1 MKRYLLLTIA
11 ILSLIIWAM
20 GRHVVTLRQER
31 NRLQR
36 NQEALMSDVEHYK
49 TESGKNAASVEMLE
63 LRKSEVE
70 RHYSDLMRTCKDL
83 KIKVNRLQSASTTS
97 TTTTIEVKTIVRDT
111 VILRDTLRLF
121 RWHDTWVRVEGLIGA
136 DSVQCRVESVDTLQ
150 QIVHRIPRRFLFF
163 RWGTKAIRQEIV
175 STNPHTQIVYSEY
188 IEMKK

>member
-1 MKRYLLLTIA
+1 
-11 ILSLIIWAM
+11 
-20 GRHVVTLRQER
+20 
-31 NRLQR
+31 
-36 NQEALMSDVEHYK
+36 
-49 TESGKNAASVEMLE
+49 
-63 LRKSEVE
+63 
-70 RHYSDLMRTCKDL
+70 
-83 KIKVNRLQSASTTS
+83 
-97 TTTTIEVKTIVRDT
+97 KTIVRDT